1 MVNLQGKR
9 KVSGV
14 LRGFDIFL
22 NLVLDDAIDET
33 SATDKPRVGTM
44 VGSCCSLPRAWCR
57 EYDPQVI
64 RGNAV
69 SNIETIGFSR

>member
-33 SATDKPRVGTM
+33 NTADKPRIGTM
-44 VGSCCSLPRAWCR
+44 VGYLSFHSA
-57 EYDPQVI
+57 
-64 RGNAV
+64 
-69 SNIETIGFSR
+69 